1 MAVAHH
7 VFSTITILYNQVSLQ
22 RTGKLYMKIVVAPQ
36 AFKGSLSATE
46 VGNSMIK
53 GIENV
58 IEDSNNILVPV
69 ADGGDGT
76 LETLVESSKGEINS
90 IKVTGPL
97 CEQQDAAWG
106 ALGRNK
112 TAIIEMARS
121 SGLALVP
128 SNKLNPLIATTYGLG
143 EVISDALNRGYR
155 DFIIGIGGSATN
167 DGGAGM
173 AQALGIRL
181 LDSKGNELA
190 FGGESLSKL
199 STIDMTGI
207 DSRIKESNFAIAC
220 DVNNP
225 LTGPEGAS
233 AIYGPQKGATPK
245 MVNILDKALTNFAY
259 IVEKHLGTEIDQ
271 VEGAG
276 AAGGLGGGLIA
287 FLNGKL
293 RKGVDIVL
301 DFVELDKALVG
312 ANLVITGEGQ
322 LDFQTIYNKAPIG
335 VAKRAKNLGIPVI
348 AISGSLGKNFSVVH
362 EHGIDAASPITS
374 KPMTLEEA
382 SKNAPELISS
392 ATEQALRYLKTGVQ
406 VFKNQI

>member
-1 MAVAHH
+1 
-7 VFSTITILYNQVSLQ
+7 
-22 RTGKLYMKIVVAPQ
+22 MKIVVAPQ

-58 IEDSNNILVPV
+58 IENSTNLLVPV

-76 LETLVESSKGEINS
+76 LETLVESSQGKINL

-97 CEQQDAAWG
+97 GEQQNSAWG
-106 ALGRNK
+106 ALGKNK

-128 SNKLNPLIATTYGLG
+128 INKLNPLISTTYGLG
-143 EVISDALNRGYR
+143 EVILDALDQGYR

-167 DGGAGM
+167 DAGAGM
-173 AQALGIRL
+173 AQALGVKL
-181 LDSKGNELA
+181 LDSNGNELS

-199 STIDMTGI
+199 NSIDVGGI
-207 DSRIKESNFAIAC
+207 DTRIKESNFAIAC

-233 AIYGPQKGATPK
+233 AIYGPQKGATPE
-245 MVNILDKALTNFAY
+245 MVNTLDQALTNFAE
-259 IVEKHLGTEIDQ
+259 IVEKDLGIKIND
-271 VEGAG
+271 VEGSG

-293 RKGVDIVL
+293 LKGVDIVL
-301 DFVELDKALVG
+301 DFVDIDKALINT
-312 ANLVITGEGQ
+312 NLVITGEGQ

-335 VAKRAKNLGIPVI
+335 VAKRAKHLGIPVI
-348 AISGSLGKNFSVVH
+348 AISGSLGENFSVVH
-362 EHGIDAASPITS
+362 EHGIDAASSIVS
-374 KPMTLEEA
+374 KPMTLAEA
-382 SKNAPELISS
+382 SKNAPELISA
-392 ATEQALRYLKTGVQ
+392 ATEQALRYMKIGSD
-406 VFKNQI
+406 VFKTNIKL

>member
-1 MAVAHH
+1 
-7 VFSTITILYNQVSLQ
+7 
-22 RTGKLYMKIVVAPQ
+22 MKIVVAPQ

-58 IEDSNNILVPV
+58 IENSTNLLVPV

-76 LETLVESSKGEINS
+76 LETLVESSQGKINS

-97 CEQQDAAWG
+97 GEQQNSAWG
-106 ALGRNK
+106 ALGKNK

-128 SNKLNPLIATTYGLG
+128 INKLNPLISTTYGLG
-143 EVISDALNRGYR
+143 EVILDALDQGYR

-167 DGGAGM
+167 DAGAGM
-173 AQALGIRL
+173 AQALGVKL
-181 LDSKGNELA
+181 LDSNGNELS

-199 STIDMTGI
+199 NSINIDGI
-207 DSRIKESNFAIAC
+207 DTRIKESNFAIAC

-233 AIYGPQKGATPK
+233 AIYGPQKGATPE
-245 MVNILDKALTNFAY
+245 MVNTLDQALTNFAK
-259 IVEKHLGTEIDQ
+259 IVEKDLGIKINN
-271 VEGAG
+271 VEGSG

-301 DFVELDKALVG
+301 DFVDIDKALINT
-312 ANLVITGEGQ
+312 NLVITGEGQ

-335 VAKRAKNLGIPVI
+335 VAKRAKHLGIPVI
-348 AISGSLGKNFSVVH
+348 AISGSLGENFSVVH
-362 EHGIDAASPITS
+362 EHGIDAASSIVS

-382 SKNAPELISS
+382 SKNAPELIST
-392 ATEQALRYLKTGVQ
+392 ATEQALRYMKIGSD
-406 VFKNQI
+406 VFKTNIKL

>member
-1 MAVAHH
+1 
-7 VFSTITILYNQVSLQ
+7 
-22 RTGKLYMKIVVAPQ
+22 MKIVVAPQ

-58 IEDSNNILVPV
+58 IENSTNLLVPV

-76 LETLVESSKGEINS
+76 LETLVESSQGKINS

-97 CEQQDAAWG
+97 GEQQNSAWG

-128 SNKLNPLIATTYGLG
+128 INKLNPLISTTYGLG
-143 EVISDALNRGYR
+143 EVILDALDQGYR

-167 DGGAGM
+167 DAGAGM
-173 AQALGIRL
+173 AQALGAKL
-181 LDSKGNELA
+181 LDSNGNELP

-199 STIDMTGI
+199 NSINIDGI
-207 DSRIKESNFAIAC
+207 DTRIKESNFAIAC

-233 AIYGPQKGATPK
+233 AIYGPQKGATPE
-245 MVNILDKALTNFAY
+245 MVNTLDQALTNFAK
-259 IVEKHLGTEIDQ
+259 IVEKDLGIKINN
-271 VEGAG
+271 VEGSG

-301 DFVELDKALVG
+301 DFVDIDKALINT
-312 ANLVITGEGQ
+312 NLVITGEGQ

-335 VAKRAKNLGIPVI
+335 VARRAKHLGIPVI
-348 AISGSLGKNFSVVH
+348 AISGSLGENFSVVH
-362 EHGIDAASPITS
+362 EHGIDAASSIVS

-382 SKNAPELISS
+382 SKNAPELIST
-392 ATEQALRYLKTGVQ
+392 ATEQALRYMKIGSD
-406 VFKNQI
+406 VFKTNIKL

>member
-1 MAVAHH
+1 
-7 VFSTITILYNQVSLQ
+7 
-22 RTGKLYMKIVVAPQ
+22 MKIVVAPQ

-58 IEDSNNILVPV
+58 IANSTNLLVPI

-76 LETLVESSKGEINS
+76 LETLVESSQGKINL

-97 CEQQDAAWG
+97 GEQQNSAWG

-128 SNKLNPLIATTYGLG
+128 INKLNPLISTTYGLG
-143 EVISDALNRGYR
+143 EVILDALDQGYR

-167 DGGAGM
+167 DAGAGM
-173 AQALGIRL
+173 AQALGAKL
-181 LDSKGNELA
+181 LDSNGNELP

-199 STIDMTGI
+199 NSINIDGI
-207 DSRIKESNFAIAC
+207 DTRIKESNFAIAC

-233 AIYGPQKGATPK
+233 AIYGPQKGATPE
-245 MVNILDKALTNFAY
+245 MVNTLHQALTNFAK
-259 IVEKHLGTEIDQ
+259 IVEKDLGIKINN
-271 VEGAG
+271 VEGSG
-276 AAGGLGGGLIA
+276 AAGGLGGCLIA

-301 DFVELDKALVG
+301 DFVDIDKALTNT
-312 ANLVITGEGQ
+312 NLVITGEGQ

-335 VAKRAKNLGIPVI
+335 VAKRAKHLGIPVI
-348 AISGSLGKNFSVVH
+348 AISGSLGENFSVVH
-362 EHGIDAASPITS
+362 EHGIDAASSIVS

-382 SKNAPELISS
+382 SKNAPELIST
-392 ATEQALRYLKTGVQ
+392 ATEQALRYMKIGSD
-406 VFKNQI
+406 VFKTNIKL

>member
-1 MAVAHH
+1 
-7 VFSTITILYNQVSLQ
+7 
-22 RTGKLYMKIVVAPQ
+22 MKIVVAPQ

-58 IEDSNNILVPV
+58 IANSTNLLVPV

-76 LETLVESSKGEINS
+76 LETLVESSQGKINL

-97 CEQQDAAWG
+97 GEQQNSAWG

-128 SNKLNPLIATTYGLG
+128 INKLNPLISTTYGLG
-143 EVISDALNRGYR
+143 EVILDALDQGYR

-167 DGGAGM
+167 DAGAGM
-173 AQALGIRL
+173 AQALGAKL
-181 LDSKGNELA
+181 LESNGNELP

-199 STIDMTGI
+199 NSINIDGI
-207 DSRIKESNFAIAC
+207 DTRIKESNFAIAC

-233 AIYGPQKGATPK
+233 AIYGPQKGATPE
-245 MVNILDKALTNFAY
+245 MVNTLDQALTNFAK
-259 IVEKHLGTEIDQ
+259 IVEKDLGIKINN
-271 VEGAG
+271 VEGSG

-301 DFVELDKALVG
+301 DFVDIDKALINT
-312 ANLVITGEGQ
+312 NLVITGEGQ

-335 VAKRAKNLGIPVI
+335 VAKRAKHLGIPVI
-348 AISGSLGKNFSVVH
+348 AISGSLGENFSVVH
-362 EHGIDAASPITS
+362 EHGIDAASSIVS

-382 SKNAPELISS
+382 SKNAPELIST
-392 ATEQALRYLKTGVQ
+392 ATEQALRYMKIGSD
-406 VFKNQI
+406 VFKTNIKL

>member
-1 MAVAHH
+1 
-7 VFSTITILYNQVSLQ
+7 
-22 RTGKLYMKIVVAPQ
+22 MKIVVAPQ
-36 AFKGSLSATE
+36 SFKGSLSATE
-46 VGNSMIK
+46 VGYSIIQ
-53 GIENV
+53 GIQNV
-58 IEDSNNILVPV
+58 IQDAKNILVPV

-76 LETLVESSKGEINS
+76 LETLVESSKGKIKS
-90 IKVTGPL
+90 IAVTGPL
-97 CEQQDAAWG
+97 GKSQDADWG
-106 ALGRNK
+106 ALGNNK

-128 SNKLNPLIATTYGLG
+128 PKKLNPLIATTYGLG
-143 EVISDALNRGYR
+143 EVILDALNQGYR

-167 DGGAGM
+167 DAGAGM
-173 AQALGIRL
+173 AQALGISL
-181 LDSKGNELA
+181 LDSKGKELD
-190 FGGESLSKL
+190 FGGASLSKL
-199 STIDMTGI
+199 SSIDMDGI
-207 DSRIKESNFAIAC
+207 DERIKESNFSIAC

-233 AIYGPQKGATPK
+233 AIYGPQKGATPQ
-245 MVNILDKALTNFAY
+245 MVITLDKALTNFAS
-259 IVEKHLGTEIDQ
+259 VAEKDLGVKIDK

-287 FLNGKL
+287 FLNGNL

-301 DFVELDKALVG
+301 DFVELDKALVN

-335 VAKRAKNLGIPVI
+335 VAKRAKKLDIPVI

-362 EHGIDAASPITS
+362 NHGIDAASPITS

-382 SKNAPELISS
+382 CKNAPELISS
-392 ATEQALRYLKTGVQ
+392 ATEQALRYMKIGAY
-406 VFKNQI
+406 VFKNQHLPN

>member
-1 MAVAHH
+1 
-7 VFSTITILYNQVSLQ
+7 
-22 RTGKLYMKIVVAPQ
+22 MKIVVAPQ

-58 IEDSNNILVPV
+58 IANSTNLLVPI

-76 LETLVESSKGEINS
+76 LETLVESSQGKINL

-97 CEQQDAAWG
+97 GEQQNSAWG

-128 SNKLNPLIATTYGLG
+128 INKLNPLISTTYGLG
-143 EVISDALNRGYR
+143 EVILDALDQGYR

-167 DGGAGM
+167 DAGAGM
-173 AQALGIRL
+173 AQALGAKL
-181 LDSKGNELA
+181 LDSNGNELP

-199 STIDMTGI
+199 NSINIDGI
-207 DSRIKESNFAIAC
+207 DTRIKESNFAIAC

-233 AIYGPQKGATPK
+233 AIYGPQKGATPE
-245 MVNILDKALTNFAY
+245 MVNTLDQALTNFAK
-259 IVEKHLGTEIDQ
+259 IVEKDLGIKINN
-271 VEGAG
+271 VEGSG

-301 DFVELDKALVG
+301 DFVDIDKALTNT
-312 ANLVITGEGQ
+312 NLVITGEGQ

-335 VAKRAKNLGIPVI
+335 VAKRAKHLGIPVI
-348 AISGSLGKNFSVVH
+348 AISGSLGENFSVVH
-362 EHGIDAASPITS
+362 EHGIDAASSIVS

-382 SKNAPELISS
+382 SKNAPELIST
-392 ATEQALRYLKTGVQ
+392 ATEQALRYMKIGSD
-406 VFKNQI
+406 VFKTNIKL

>member
-1 MAVAHH
+1 
-7 VFSTITILYNQVSLQ
+7 
-22 RTGKLYMKIVVAPQ
+22 MKIVVAPQ

-58 IEDSNNILVPV
+58 IANSTNLLVPI

-76 LETLVESSKGEINS
+76 LETLVESSQGKINL

-97 CEQQDAAWG
+97 GEQQNSAWG

-128 SNKLNPLIATTYGLG
+128 INKLNPLISTTYGLG
-143 EVISDALNRGYR
+143 EVILDALDQGYR

-167 DGGAGM
+167 DAGAGM
-173 AQALGIRL
+173 AQALGAKL
-181 LDSKGNELA
+181 LDSNGNELP

-199 STIDMTGI
+199 NSINIDGI
-207 DSRIKESNFAIAC
+207 DTRIKESNFAIAC

-233 AIYGPQKGATPK
+233 AIYGPQKGATPE
-245 MVNILDKALTNFAY
+245 MVNTLDQALTNFAK
-259 IVEKHLGTEIDQ
+259 IVEKDLGIKINN
-271 VEGAG
+271 VEGSG

-301 DFVELDKALVG
+301 DFVDIDKALINT
-312 ANLVITGEGQ
+312 NLVITGEGQ

-335 VAKRAKNLGIPVI
+335 VAKRAKHLGIPVI
-348 AISGSLGKNFSVVH
+348 AISGSLGENFSVVH
-362 EHGIDAASPITS
+362 EHGIDAASSIVS

-382 SKNAPELISS
+382 SKNAPELIST
-392 ATEQALRYLKTGVQ
+392 ATEQALRYMKIGSD
-406 VFKNQI
+406 VFKTNIKL

>member
-1 MAVAHH
+1 
-7 VFSTITILYNQVSLQ
+7 
-22 RTGKLYMKIVVAPQ
+22 MKIVVAPQ

-58 IEDSNNILVPV
+58 IANSTNLLVPI

-76 LETLVESSKGEINS
+76 LETLVESSQGKINL

-97 CEQQDAAWG
+97 GEQQNSAWG

-128 SNKLNPLIATTYGLG
+128 INKLNPLISTTYGLG
-143 EVISDALNRGYR
+143 EVILDALDQGYR

-167 DGGAGM
+167 DAGAGM
-173 AQALGIRL
+173 AQALGAKL
-181 LDSKGNELA
+181 LDSNGNELP

-199 STIDMTGI
+199 NSINIDGI
-207 DSRIKESNFAIAC
+207 DTRIKESNFAIAC

-233 AIYGPQKGATPK
+233 AIYGPQKGATPE
-245 MVNILDKALTNFAY
+245 MVNTLDQALTNFAK
-259 IVEKHLGTEIDQ
+259 IVEKDLGIKINN
-271 VEGAG
+271 VEGSG

-301 DFVELDKALVG
+301 DFVDIDKALINT
-312 ANLVITGEGQ
+312 NLVIPGEG
-322 LDFQTIYNKAPIG
+322 
-335 VAKRAKNLGIPVI
+335 
-348 AISGSLGKNFSVVH
+348 
-362 EHGIDAASPITS
+362 
-374 KPMTLEEA
+374 
-382 SKNAPELISS
+382 
-392 ATEQALRYLKTGVQ
+392 
-406 VFKNQI
+406 

>member
-1 MAVAHH
+1 
-7 VFSTITILYNQVSLQ
+7 
-22 RTGKLYMKIVVAPQ
+22 MKIVVAPQ

-58 IEDSNNILVPV
+58 IENSTNLLVPV

-76 LETLVESSKGEINS
+76 LETLVESSQGKINS

-97 CEQQDAAWG
+97 GEQQNSAWG
-106 ALGRNK
+106 ALGKNK

-128 SNKLNPLIATTYGLG
+128 INKLNPLISTTYGLG
-143 EVISDALNRGYR
+143 EVILDALDQGYR

-167 DGGAGM
+167 DAGAGM
-173 AQALGIRL
+173 AQALGAKL
-181 LDSKGNELA
+181 LDSNGNELP

-199 STIDMTGI
+199 NSINIDGI
-207 DSRIKESNFAIAC
+207 DTRIKESNFAIAC

-233 AIYGPQKGATPK
+233 AIYGPQKGATPE
-245 MVNILDKALTNFAY
+245 MVNTLDQALTNFAK
-259 IVEKHLGTEIDQ
+259 IVEKDLGIKINN
-271 VEGAG
+271 VEGSG

-301 DFVELDKALVG
+301 DFVDIDKALINT
-312 ANLVITGEGQ
+312 NLVITGEGQ

-335 VAKRAKNLGIPVI
+335 VAKRAKHLGIPVI
-348 AISGSLGKNFSVVH
+348 AISGSLGENFSVVH
-362 EHGIDAASPITS
+362 EHGIDAASSIVS

-382 SKNAPELISS
+382 SKNAPELIST
-392 ATEQALRYLKTGVQ
+392 ATEQALRYMKIGSD
-406 VFKNQI
+406 VFKTNIKL

>member
-1 MAVAHH
+1 
-7 VFSTITILYNQVSLQ
+7 
-22 RTGKLYMKIVVAPQ
+22 MKIVVAPQ

-58 IEDSNNILVPV
+58 IENSTNLLVPV

-76 LETLVESSKGEINS
+76 LETLVESSQGKINS

-97 CEQQDAAWG
+97 GEQQNSAWG
-106 ALGRNK
+106 ALGKNK

-128 SNKLNPLIATTYGLG
+128 INKLNPLISTTYGLG
-143 EVISDALNRGYR
+143 EVILDALDQGYR

-167 DGGAGM
+167 DAGAGM
-173 AQALGIRL
+173 AQALGVKL
-181 LDSKGNELA
+181 LDSNGNELS

-199 STIDMTGI
+199 NSIDVGGI
-207 DSRIKESNFAIAC
+207 DTRIKESNFAIAC

-233 AIYGPQKGATPK
+233 AIYGPQKGATPE
-245 MVNILDKALTNFAY
+245 MVNTLDQALTNFAE
-259 IVEKHLGTEIDQ
+259 IVEKDLGIKIND
-271 VEGAG
+271 VEGSG

-301 DFVELDKALVG
+301 DFVDINKALTNT
-312 ANLVITGEGQ
+312 NLVITGEGQ

-335 VAKRAKNLGIPVI
+335 VARRAKHLGIPVI
-348 AISGSLGKNFSVVH
+348 AISGSLGENFSVVH
-362 EHGIDAASPITS
+362 EHGIDAASSIVS
-374 KPMTLEEA
+374 KPMTLAEA
-382 SKNAPELISS
+382 SKNAPELISA
-392 ATEQALRYLKTGVQ
+392 ATEQALRYMKIGSD
-406 VFKNQI
+406 VFKKNIKP

>member
-1 MAVAHH
+1 
-7 VFSTITILYNQVSLQ
+7 
-22 RTGKLYMKIVVAPQ
+22 MKIVVAPQ

-58 IEDSNNILVPV
+58 IENSTNLLVPV

-76 LETLVESSKGEINS
+76 LETLVESSQGKINL

-97 CEQQDAAWG
+97 GEQQNSAWG

-128 SNKLNPLIATTYGLG
+128 INKLNPLISTTYGLG
-143 EVISDALNRGYR
+143 EVILDALDQGYR

-167 DGGAGM
+167 DAGAGM
-173 AQALGIRL
+173 AQALGAKL
-181 LDSKGNELA
+181 LDSNGNELP

-199 STIDMTGI
+199 NSIDVGGI
-207 DSRIKESNFAIAC
+207 DTRIKESNFAIAC

-233 AIYGPQKGATPK
+233 AIYGPQKGATPE
-245 MVNILDKALTNFAY
+245 MVNTLDQALTNFAK
-259 IVEKHLGTEIDQ
+259 IVEKDLGIKINN
-271 VEGAG
+271 VEGSG

-301 DFVELDKALVG
+301 DFVDIDKALTNT
-312 ANLVITGEGQ
+312 NLVITGEGQ

-335 VAKRAKNLGIPVI
+335 VARRAKHLGIPVI
-348 AISGSLGKNFSVVH
+348 AISGSLGENFSVVH
-362 EHGIDAASPITS
+362 EHGIDAASSIVS
-374 KPMTLEEA
+374 KPMTLAEA
-382 SKNAPELISS
+382 SKNAPELISA
-392 ATEQALRYLKTGVQ
+392 ATEQALRYMKIGSH
-406 VFKNQI
+406 VFKTKIIT

>member
-1 MAVAHH
+1 
-7 VFSTITILYNQVSLQ
+7 
-22 RTGKLYMKIVVAPQ
+22 MKIVVAPQ

-58 IEDSNNILVPV
+58 IENSTNLLVPV

-76 LETLVESSKGEINS
+76 LETLVESSQGKINS

-97 CEQQDAAWG
+97 GEQQNSAWG
-106 ALGRNK
+106 ALGKNK

-128 SNKLNPLIATTYGLG
+128 INKLNPLISTTYGLG
-143 EVISDALNRGYR
+143 EVILDALNQGYR

-167 DGGAGM
+167 DAGAGM
-173 AQALGIRL
+173 AQALGAKL
-181 LDSKGNELA
+181 LDSNGNELP

-199 STIDMTGI
+199 NSINIDGI
-207 DSRIKESNFAIAC
+207 DTRIKESNFAIAC

-233 AIYGPQKGATPK
+233 AIYGPQKGATPE
-245 MVNILDKALTNFAY
+245 MVNTLDQALTNFAE
-259 IVEKHLGTEIDQ
+259 IVEKDLGIKIND
-271 VEGAG
+271 VEGSG

-301 DFVELDKALVG
+301 DFVDIDKALTNT
-312 ANLVITGEGQ
+312 NLVITGEGQ

-335 VAKRAKNLGIPVI
+335 VAKRAKHLGIPVI
-348 AISGSLGKNFSVVH
+348 AISGSLGENFSVVH
-362 EHGIDAASPITS
+362 EHGIDAASSIIS

-382 SKNAPELISS
+382 SKTAPELIAS
-392 ATEQALRYLKTGVQ
+392 ATEQALRYMKIGSH
-406 VFKNQI
+406 VFKTKIKT

>member
-1 MAVAHH
+1 
-7 VFSTITILYNQVSLQ
+7 
-22 RTGKLYMKIVVAPQ
+22 MKIVVAPQ

-58 IEDSNNILVPV
+58 IANSTNLLVPI

-76 LETLVESSKGEINS
+76 LETLVESSQGKINL

-97 CEQQDAAWG
+97 GEQQNSAWG

-128 SNKLNPLIATTYGLG
+128 INKLNPLISTTYGLG
-143 EVISDALNRGYR
+143 EVILDALDQGYR

-167 DGGAGM
+167 DAGAGM
-173 AQALGIRL
+173 AQALGAKL
-181 LDSKGNELA
+181 LDSNGNELP

-199 STIDMTGI
+199 NSINIDGI
-207 DSRIKESNFAIAC
+207 DTRIKESNFSIAC

-233 AIYGPQKGATPK
+233 AIYGPQKGATPE
-245 MVNILDKALTNFAY
+245 MVNTLDQALTNFAK
-259 IVEKHLGTEIDQ
+259 IVEKDLGIKINN
-271 VEGAG
+271 VEGSG

-301 DFVELDKALVG
+301 DFVDIDKALINT
-312 ANLVITGEGQ
+312 NLVITGEGQ

-335 VAKRAKNLGIPVI
+335 VARRAKHLGIPVI
-348 AISGSLGKNFSVVH
+348 AISGSLGENFSVVH
-362 EHGIDAASPITS
+362 EHGIDAASSIVS
-374 KPMTLEEA
+374 KPMTLAEA
-382 SKNAPELISS
+382 SKNAPELISA
-392 ATEQALRYLKTGVQ
+392 ATEQALRYMKIGSD
-406 VFKNQI
+406 VFKKTLNPD

>member
-1 MAVAHH
+1 
-7 VFSTITILYNQVSLQ
+7 
-22 RTGKLYMKIVVAPQ
+22 MKIVVAPQ

-58 IEDSNNILVPV
+58 IENSTNLLVPV

-76 LETLVESSKGEINS
+76 LETLVESSQGKINS

-97 CEQQDAAWG
+97 GEQQNSAWG
-106 ALGRNK
+106 ALGKNK

-128 SNKLNPLIATTYGLG
+128 INKLNPLISTTYGLG
-143 EVISDALNRGYR
+143 EVILDALDQGYR

-167 DGGAGM
+167 DAGAGM
-173 AQALGIRL
+173 AQALGIKL
-181 LDSKGNELA
+181 LDSNGNELS

-199 STIDMTGI
+199 NSIDVGGI
-207 DSRIKESNFAIAC
+207 DTRIKESNFAIAC

-233 AIYGPQKGATPK
+233 AIYGPQKGATPE
-245 MVNILDKALTNFAY
+245 MVNTLDQALTNFAE
-259 IVEKHLGTEIDQ
+259 IVEKDLGIKIND
-271 VEGAG
+271 VEGSG

-301 DFVELDKALVG
+301 DFVDIDKALTNT
-312 ANLVITGEGQ
+312 NLVITGEGQ

-335 VAKRAKNLGIPVI
+335 VARRAKHLGIPVI
-348 AISGSLGKNFSVVH
+348 AISGSLGENFSVVH
-362 EHGIDAASPITS
+362 EHGIDAASSIVS

-382 SKNAPELISS
+382 SKNAPELISA
-392 ATEQALRYLKTGVQ
+392 ATEQALRYMKIGSD
-406 VFKNQI
+406 VFKKTLNPD

>member
-1 MAVAHH
+1 
-7 VFSTITILYNQVSLQ
+7 
-22 RTGKLYMKIVVAPQ
+22 MKIVVAPQ

-58 IEDSNNILVPV
+58 IENSTNLLVPV

-76 LETLVESSKGEINS
+76 LETLVESSQGKINS

-97 CEQQDAAWG
+97 GEQQNSAWG

-128 SNKLNPLIATTYGLG
+128 INKLNPLISTTYGLG
-143 EVISDALNRGYR
+143 EVILDALDQGYR

-167 DGGAGM
+167 DAGAGM
-173 AQALGIRL
+173 AQALGAKL
-181 LDSKGNELA
+181 LDSNGNELP

-199 STIDMTGI
+199 NSINIDGI
-207 DSRIKESNFAIAC
+207 DTRIKESNFAIAC

-233 AIYGPQKGATPK
+233 AIYGPQKGATPE
-245 MVNILDKALTNFAY
+245 MVNTLDQALTNFAK
-259 IVEKHLGTEIDQ
+259 IVEKDLGIKINN
-271 VEGAG
+271 VEGSG

-301 DFVELDKALVG
+301 DFVDINKALTNT
-312 ANLVITGEGQ
+312 NLVITGEGQ

-335 VAKRAKNLGIPVI
+335 VARRAKHLGIPVI
-348 AISGSLGKNFSVVH
+348 AISGSLGENFSVVH
-362 EHGIDAASPITS
+362 EHGIDAASSIVS

-382 SKNAPELISS
+382 SKNAPELIST
-392 ATEQALRYLKTGVQ
+392 ATEQALRYMKIGSD
-406 VFKNQI
+406 VFKTNIKL

>member
-1 MAVAHH
+1 
-7 VFSTITILYNQVSLQ
+7 
-22 RTGKLYMKIVVAPQ
+22 MKIVVAPQ

-58 IEDSNNILVPV
+58 IANSTNLLVPI

-76 LETLVESSKGEINS
+76 LETLVESSQGKINL

-97 CEQQDAAWG
+97 GEQQNSAWG

-128 SNKLNPLIATTYGLG
+128 INKLNPLISTTYGLG
-143 EVISDALNRGYR
+143 EVILDALDQGYR

-167 DGGAGM
+167 DAGAGM
-173 AQALGIRL
+173 AQALGAKL
-181 LDSKGNELA
+181 LDSNGNELP

-199 STIDMTGI
+199 NSINIDGI
-207 DSRIKESNFAIAC
+207 DTRIKESNFAIAC

-233 AIYGPQKGATPK
+233 AIYGPQKGATPE
-245 MVNILDKALTNFAY
+245 MVNTLDQALTNFAE
-259 IVEKHLGTEIDQ
+259 IVEKDLGIKINN
-271 VEGAG
+271 VEGSG

-301 DFVELDKALVG
+301 DFVDIDKALTNT
-312 ANLVITGEGQ
+312 NLVITGEGQ

-335 VAKRAKNLGIPVI
+335 VAKRAKHLGIPVI

-362 EHGIDAASPITS
+362 EHGIDAASSIVS

-382 SKNAPELISS
+382 SKNAPELIST
-392 ATEQALRYLKTGVQ
+392 ATEQALRYMKIGSD
-406 VFKNQI
+406 VFKTNIKL

>member
-1 MAVAHH
+1 
-7 VFSTITILYNQVSLQ
+7 
-22 RTGKLYMKIVVAPQ
+22 MKIVVAPQ

-53 GIENV
+53 GVENV
-58 IEDSNNILVPV
+58 IANSTNLLVPI

-76 LETLVESSKGEINS
+76 LETLVESSQGKINL

-97 CEQQDAAWG
+97 GEQQNSAWG

-128 SNKLNPLIATTYGLG
+128 INKLNPLISTTYGLG
-143 EVISDALNRGYR
+143 EVILDALDQGYR

-167 DGGAGM
+167 DAGAGM
-173 AQALGIRL
+173 AQALGVKL
-181 LDSKGNELA
+181 LDSNGNELS
-190 FGGESLSKL
+190 FGGESLSNL
-199 STIDMTGI
+199 NSINIDGI
-207 DSRIKESNFAIAC
+207 DTRIKESNFAIAC

-233 AIYGPQKGATPK
+233 AIYGPQKGATPE
-245 MVNILDKALTNFAY
+245 MVNTLDQALTNFAK
-259 IVEKHLGTEIDQ
+259 IVEKDLGIKINN
-271 VEGAG
+271 VEGSG

-301 DFVELDKALVG
+301 DFVDIDKALINT
-312 ANLVITGEGQ
+312 NLVITGEGQ

-335 VAKRAKNLGIPVI
+335 VAKRAKHLGIPVI
-348 AISGSLGKNFSVVH
+348 AISGSLGENFSVVH
-362 EHGIDAASPITS
+362 EHGIDAASSIVS

-382 SKNAPELISS
+382 SKNAPELIST
-392 ATEQALRYLKTGVQ
+392 ATEQALRYMKIGSD
-406 VFKNQI
+406 VFKTNIKL